1 MTDDNNA
8 SGRKYFRPIKG
19 AKEFLGDAGGFVTF
33 KIDVYA
39 VIETFGLT
47 CPARQHALKKIL
59 LAGERGKKNTIDD
72 LEEARDAITR
82 AIELEEQR
90 QVPT

>member
-1 MTDDNNA
+1 MSEDNK

-19 AKEFLGDAGGFVTF
+19 AKEFPNGNPSVTLQ
-33 KIDVYA
+33 IDVYA
-39 VIETFGLT
+39 VAETFDVT

-59 LAGERGKKNTIDD
+59 LAGDRGKNDTIAD
-72 LEEARDAITR
+72 LDEARDAITR

-90 QVPT
+90 EAGR

>member
-1 MTDDNNA
+1 MSDDSNA

-19 AKEFLGDAGGFVTF
+19 GKVFLTGPDATQQ
-33 KIDVYA
+33 IDVYG

-59 LAGERGKKNTIDD
+59 LAGDRGKNDTIDD
-72 LEEARDAITR
+72 LKEARDAINR
-82 AIELEEQR
+82 AIEL
-90 QVPT
+90 QVMREVTT

>member
-1 MTDDNNA
+1 MSDDNA

-19 AKEFLGDAGGFVTF
+19 SYWIIRNDKEPSNE
-33 KIDVYA
+33 IDVYA

-59 LAGERGKKNTIDD
+59 LAGERGKKDTIDD

-90 QVPT
+90 QVPK

>member
-1 MTDDNNA
+1 MSDDNA
-8 SGRKYFRPIKG
+8 SGRKYFRTIRG
-19 AKEFLGDAGGFVTF
+19 QLYFISKEGEECIQ
-33 KIDVYA
+33 KIDVYG

-59 LAGERGKKNTIDD
+59 LAGERGKKDTIDD
-72 LEEARDAITR
+72 LEEARDAIMR

>member
-1 MTDDNNA
+1 MTDDNA
-8 SGRKYFRPIKG
+8 SGRKYFRAIKG
-19 AKEFLGDAGGFVTF
+19 QLYFIGKNGEECIQ

-59 LAGERGKKNTIDD
+59 LAGERGKNDTIAD

-82 AIELEEQR
+82 AIDLEGGRE
-90 QVPT
+90 VPT

>member
-1 MTDDNNA
+1 MTDDNA

-19 AKEFLGDAGGFVTF
+19 GKVFLTGPDAAQQ
-33 KIDVYA
+33 IDVYG

-59 LAGERGKKNTIDD
+59 LAGERGKNDTIDD
-72 LEEARDAITR
+72 LKEARDAINR
-82 AIELEEQR
+82 AIELQVMRE
-90 QVPT
+90 VPT